1 MLAVIYVFITVSILF
16 AISTLGYVVYDK
28 VIEERDHKLVAMAK
42 APLLEELSHENVEVE
57 EEETEMIIPSVDSI
71 DAIEADELLSD
82 TTAMKSVEKEKGA
95 GHGNKGTVNIGDID
109 KAFESGDV
117 VTIELL
123 KEKELLHK
131 NVGRVKIL
139 ADGILTKPLTV
150 KAESFSVQA
159 IKMIKLTGGNVIVL
173 DD

>member
-1 MLAVIYVFITVSILF
+1 MLAVIYVFITVSIFF

-28 VIEERDHKLVAMAK
+28 VIEARDHKLVAMAK

>member
-109 KAFESGDV
+109 KAFESSDV